1 VRLEA
6 LRVAARASKPCV
18 FEEIQEYSEW
28 KEPTLFTCTSGV
40 LLWGQLHSLM
50 EGFTE
55 SKLDTE
61 LGPFATSEPGSNG
74 GTILQNAFRYR
85 APARKGL
92 WKVQAA
98 YLGGTGPIG
107 YVCHH
112 VEMDGA
118 DLLRRAAIVGP
129 SLVNNHPD
137 REIVY
142 VNRYDW
148 AQWGCGTGSE
158 LLEEILKPDPKPKPP
173 PKVAKSPQN
182 PKIRVSTEISD
193 EEEDDDDDDEEYD
206 DDDEDEDEDDDDEF
220 EKEEYE
226 EALVMNR
233 FMLVDVQG
241 FPHIVAALKEG
252 VKLNARN
259 YAFRCRKANSDVDSS
274 SSSVPAMMVQENEC
288 DLEEPFG
295 VNLGVGEDDNEL
307 GWMAFQNG
315 ELVGF
320 VYDGAY
326 CDLYGRYLQYGDTV
340 VC

>member
-1 VRLEA
+1 MEA
-6 LRVAARASKPCV
+6 LRAAARASTPCV
-18 FEEIQEYSEW
+18 FEEIQEYSKW

-55 SKLDTE
+55 SRLDTQ
-61 LGPFATSEPGSNG
+61 LGPLARSEPGSDG
-74 GTILQNAFRYR
+74 GTILQNAFCYR

-98 YLGGTGPIG
+98 YLEGTVPIG

-112 VEMDGA
+112 VETDGA
-118 DLLRRAAIVGP
+118 QLLRRAAIVGP
-129 SLVNNHPD
+129 SLVNDHPD

-142 VNRYDW
+142 INRYDW
-148 AQWGCGTGSE
+148 AQWGCGIGSE
-158 LLEEILKPDPKPKPP
+158 LLAEILKPEPKSKHP
-173 PKVAKSPQN
+173 PKVAKSPPN
-182 PKIRVSTEISD
+182 PKIRVPTEISD
-193 EEEDDDDDDEEYD
+193 DDDDGFGDEDDDE
-206 DDDEDEDEDDDDEF
+206 DEDEDEDDDDG
-220 EKEEYE
+220 YE
-226 EALVMNR
+226 NEVYEDALVMNR

-241 FPHIVAALKEG
+241 FPHIVTALKEG

-259 YAFRCRKANSDVDSS
+259 YAFRCRKAGSS
-274 SSSVPAMMVQENEC
+274 SSSAAPAMMVQESEC

-326 CDLYGRYLQYGDTV
+326 CDLYGRWLRYGDTV